1 MPSTR
6 KPTPSAASS
15 PPRRRPKAPISP
27 LGIPPKILT
36 KLRTIVV
43 YGGSFDPPHFYHTV
57 GPLSII
63 PRLFGPAGWLLYIPA
78 ARNPHKPG
86 GPHASDAHRLAML
99 NVALDLPGQR
109 SIWTDEIDRATW
121 HAQRGTTSPS
131 YTIDTLKR
139 LRSIL
144 PASITLRLLIGSDQ
158 VTTFHKWKEPRQIV
172 SLAEP
177 LIMPREPNA
186 LVSSIY
192 SSLDG
197 EFWSRQEK
205 ADWCRRIAPSFPM
218 PSAST
223 DLRSAIPGAPARAA
237 AWERRAPLRDVITPV
252 AQYIIDHNL
261 YGFRPGPVKAATPVS
276 VPSGDSPGTMNRI
289 MANVNRTL
297 ATLNQTIP
305 LAISKL
311 KARTESKQS
320 APTRQTTRNAKASRK
335 SSSRKRS

>member
-6 KPTPSAASS
+6 NPTPPAASS
-15 PPRRRPKAPISP
+15 PPPRRPNAPISP
-27 LGIPPKILT
+27 LPIPPKVLN
-36 KLRTIVV
+36 KLHTIVV

-78 ARNPHKPG
+78 AHNPHKPG

-99 NVALDLPGQR
+99 NLALDLPGQR
-109 SIWTDEIDRATW
+109 SIWTDEIDRARW
-121 HAQRGTTSPS
+121 HAQRGNTSPS
-131 YTIDTLKR
+131 YTIDTLQR

-144 PASITLRLLIGSDQ
+144 PASMTLRLLIGSDQ
-158 VTTFHKWKEPRQIV
+158 VTTFHTWKDPRHVI

-177 LIMPREPNA
+177 LIMPREPVVM
-186 LVSSIY
+186 VSSVY
-192 SSLDG
+192 SALDSD
-197 EFWSRQEK
+197 FWTRDEK
-205 ADWCRRIAPSFPM
+205 AAWCRRIAPTFPM

-223 DLRSAIPGAPARAA
+223 DLRSAIPGAPAKAA
-237 AWERRAPLRDVITPV
+237 AWERRAPLRDVVTPV

-276 VPSGDSPGTMNRI
+276 SPSGDAPGTMKRI
-289 MANVNRTL
+289 LANVTRTL
-297 ATLNQTIP
+297 ATLNQTTP
-305 LAISKL
+305 PANS
-311 KARTESKQS
+311 KARATSQQSEPSKQKPRS
-320 APTRQTTRNAKASRK
+320 AKASRK